1 MDGPQLLS
9 LYNTMVLPHLQYCLI
24 NWGNFEGDQNLWLRD
39 KILTLQKRLVRIVCG
54 VGRSSHTDPIFAD
67 LCTLRVDDL
76 FTQSVRVHA
85 YKIHRGMAPGGMAAL
100 FKKIDHGH
108 QTRGARSNLFVSH
121 SDPGSIKSIAP
132 RYWNSLPLKLKQSPS
147 IASFKEWSKLD
158 LLAPYGSCVCSVGGC
173 WSCAAPS

>member
-1 MDGPQLLS
+1 MNGPQLFG

-24 NWGNFEGDQNLWLRD
+24 NWGNFEGDRNLWLRD

-85 YKIHRGMAPGGMAAL
+85 YKIHRGIAPGGMAAL

-108 QTRGARSNLFVSH
+108 GTRGARSNLFVSH
-121 SDPGSIKSIAP
+121 SDSRSIKSIAP
-132 RYWNSLPLKLKQSPS
+132 RYWNSLPLRLKQSPS
-147 IASFKEWSKLD
+147 IASFKERSKLD
-158 LLAPYGSCVCSVGGC
+158 LLAPYGSCVCSVHGC
-173 WSCAAPS
+173 WSCTAPV